1 MSVITIGG
9 RTMKVSPGQE
19 EIYSSEQWSLHSTPV
34 SPCGKY
40 QNYKLYLDN
49 RKAPKRVWYLP
60 VKVEKRVLCKSSELD
75 KLEKYYPQMAKWV
88 EKAVAGDIG
97 PMPQIAHRVE
107 KVRAKKIEP
116 SDIVLRY
123 GEQIIHI
130 LKSAWDDGW
139 PLSIYGQTKK
149 AGRYAPKIVGT
160 QLSISQKHA
169 EEAIVCLI
177 EQGRIET
184 AVFSK
189 VTKLKGLRPTNRN
202 QGVQHGKG

>member
-1 MSVITIGG
+1 M
-9 RTMKVSPGQE
+9 
-19 EIYSSEQWSLHSTPV
+19 
-34 SPCGKY
+34 
-40 QNYKLYLDN
+40 
-49 RKAPKRVWYLP
+49 
-60 VKVEKRVLCKSSELD
+60 
-75 KLEKYYPQMAKWV
+75 
-88 EKAVAGDIG
+88 
-97 PMPQIAHRVE
+97 
-107 KVRAKKIEP
+107 
-116 SDIVLRY
+116 LRY

-139 PLSIYGQTKK
+139 PWSIYGQTKK